1 MDDAVCA
8 RGAQAS
14 PALAQA
20 FEEELTQ
27 FLAPLVAWL
36 DTLLDKRLVRTLV
49 ASIIALVEWRNR
61 AHGLLLSELGA
72 YICDP
77 AHAPAGTK
85 RLSNLL
91 RSPKWDANGLSLYLW
106 RQATQRLA
114 AMETLSETALLIWD
128 TSVLEKPESLASPD
142 LGSVRSSKAHRL
154 TRLKPG
160 FYHPPTRPLFVPG
173 WRWIGLLVVGLTS
186 ASGPPTV
193 AHMRWWTTR
202 GPHASDQRREESE
215 ILQVCAQTWRR
226 RVLHVWDRGYA
237 GRAWLDLALAFPLRF
252 VVRWPNRYHLLSDR
266 SGVNPVPA
274 WRVAQGLRAWEYRL
288 LWDARRHVQRRTGV
302 LALPVWRRNDYLRR
316 QPLWLV
322 VARRGQGQEP
332 WYLLTSEPV
341 TTVEQAWQIVYAYA
355 RRWQIELCWRYGK
368 SELAMESPR
377 VWSWERRQKFL
388 LLATLAYAF
397 LLSLLRDDHQPVRQW
412 LLRYWCHRT
421 GKRSRAAA
429 APLYRLRSALSR
441 LWLAYR
447 TLPSFP
453 IPQNSG

>member
-1 MDDAVCA
+1 MDDAVFA
-8 RGAQAS
+8 GGPQAS
-14 PALAQA
+14 PQAARAL
-20 FEEELTQ
+20 EEELTR
-27 FLAPLVAWL
+27 FLAPVVEWL
-36 DTLLDKRLVRTLV
+36 DTLLDKRLTRTLV
-49 ASIIALVEWRNR
+49 ASIIALLEWRNR

-91 RSPKWDANGLSLYLW
+91 RSPKWAANELSLYRW
-106 RQATQRLA
+106 RDATRRLA
-114 AMETLSETALLIWD
+114 ALEGDGQTPLLIWD

-142 LGSVRSSKAHRL
+142 LGSVRSSKGRRL
-154 TRLKPG
+154 TRIKPG

-173 WRWIGLLVVGLTS
+173 WRWIGLLLVGLS
-186 ASGPPTV
+186 GASGPPCV

-202 GPHASDQRREESE
+202 GPRASDQDWEQREL
-215 ILQVCAQTWRR
+215 LQICAQTWRR

-237 GRAWLDLALAFPLRF
+237 GRAWLDLALAFPLRL
-252 VVRWPNRYHLLSDR
+252 VVRWPGRYHLLSDR
-266 SGVNPVPA
+266 SGVEPVPA
-274 WRVAQGLRAWEYRL
+274 WRIAQGARAWDSRL

-302 LALPVWRRNDYLRR
+302 LAIPVWRRDDHLRR

-332 WYLLTSEPV
+332 WYLLTTEPV
-341 TTVEQAWQIVYAYA
+341 TTAEEAWRIVYAYA

-368 SELAMESPR
+368 SELALESPR
-377 VWSWERRQKFL
+377 VWRWERRQKFL

-397 LLSLLRDDHQPVRQW
+397 LLSLLRDDAQPARQW
-412 LLRYWCHRT
+412 LLRFWCHRT
-421 GKRSRAAA
+421 GKRSREAS

-441 LWLAYR
+441 LWLAY
-447 TLPSFP
+447 LAPP
-453 IPQNSG
+453 DHVVPQNSG

>member
-1 MDDAVCA
+1 MDDAVVT
-8 RGAQAS
+8 RGTQAS
-14 PALAQA
+14 PQVARALEA
-20 FEEELTQ
+20 ELTQ
-27 FLAPLVAWL
+27 FLAPVVEWL
-36 DTLLDKRLVRTLV
+36 DTLVDKRLVRTLV

-106 RQATQRLA
+106 RHATQRLMA
-114 AMETLSETALLIWD
+114 LEGDHETPLLIWD

-173 WRWIGLLVVGLTS
+173 WRWIGLLLVGLSST
-186 ASGPPTV
+186 SGPPHV

-202 GPHASDQRREESE
+202 GLHASDQDQEQRE
-215 ILQVCAQTWRR
+215 ILQLCAQTWRR
-226 RVLHVWDRGYA
+226 RVVHVWDRGYA
-237 GRAWLDLALAFPLRF
+237 GRRWLSLALAFPLRF

-266 SGVNPVPA
+266 SGVEPVAA
-274 WRVAQGLRAWEYRL
+274 WRVVQGLRAWEYRQ
-288 LWDARRHVQRRTGV
+288 LWDARSHVARRTGV
-302 LALPVWRRNDYLRR
+302 LAVPVWRQGDTLRQ

-332 WYLLTSEPV
+332 WYLLTTEPV
-341 TTVEQAWQIVYAYA
+341 TTAEQAWRIVYAYA

-368 SELAMESPR
+368 SELALESPR
-377 VWSWERRQKFL
+377 VWSWEGRQKFL

-397 LLSLLRDDHQPVRQW
+397 LLSLLRDDQASVRQW

-421 GKRSRAAA
+421 GKRNRETS
-429 APLYRLRSALSR
+429 APLYRLCSALSR
-441 LWLAYR
+441 LWLAY
-447 TLPSFP
+447 LPLPAST
-453 IPQNSG
+453 ILQNSG

>member
-1 MDDAVCA
+1 MDDVVFSQ
-8 RGAQAS
+8 GTQAS
-14 PALAQA
+14 AQVARAL
-20 FEEELTQ
+20 EEDLTQ
-27 FLAPLVAWL
+27 FLAPVLEWL

-91 RSPKWDANGLSLYLW
+91 RSPKWEANGLSLYFW

-114 AMETLSETALLIWD
+114 TLETVGETPLLIWD
-128 TSVLEKPESLASPD
+128 TSVLEKPESIASPD
-142 LGSVRSSKAHRL
+142 LGAVRSSKAQRL
-154 TRLKPG
+154 THIKPG
-160 FYHPPTRPLFVPG
+160 FYHPPSRPLFVPG
-173 WRWIGLLVVGLTS
+173 WRWIGLLLVGLS
-186 ASGPPTV
+186 GASGPPCV
-193 AHMRWWTTR
+193 ADMRWWTTR
-202 GPHASDQRREESE
+202 GPRASDQDREQRE

-237 GRAWLDLALAFPLRF
+237 GHRWLSLALAFLLRF
-252 VVRWPNRYHLLSDR
+252 VVRWPKRYQLLSDR
-266 SGVNPVPA
+266 SGVTPVPA
-274 WRVAQGLRAWEYRL
+274 WRIAQGVRAWEYRL
-288 LWDARRHVQRRTGV
+288 FWDARRHVERRTGV
-302 LALPVWRRNDYLRR
+302 LAIPVWRRDDTLRR

-332 WYLLTSEPV
+332 WYLLTTEPV
-341 TTVEQAWQIVYAYA
+341 TTAEEAWRIVYAYA

-368 SELAMESPR
+368 SELALESPR
-377 VWSWERRQKFL
+377 VWSWEGRQKFL

-397 LLSLLRDDHQPVRQW
+397 LLSLLREDHQPVLHW

-421 GKRSRAAA
+421 GTRSRAAA

-441 LWLAYR
+441 LWLQYLA
-447 TLPSFP
+447 LPALA
-453 IPQNSG
+453 ILQNSG